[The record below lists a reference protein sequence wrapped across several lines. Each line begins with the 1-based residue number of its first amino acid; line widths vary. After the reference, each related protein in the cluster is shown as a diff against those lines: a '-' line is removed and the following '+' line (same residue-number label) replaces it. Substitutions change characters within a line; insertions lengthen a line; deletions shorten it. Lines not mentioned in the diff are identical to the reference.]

1 MATAATL
8 TILHLAERMIFQWHE
23 TQEGLPP
30 VTVLATAR
38 ADEALQSRIER
49 AVQLLNTLLS
59 QRQAVHPAAGQSGPA
74 VSADEGQSPDPLQ
87 ALGHLLFHQLLPTA
101 IQSAVNALPTAIP
114 LTIATNTTTLP
125 WEIAHNDRG
134 YLALHHVVSRQLLS
148 DRLPPV
154 RATRAGATWSALLI
168 GNPTANLPHTTA
180 EIEAVATLIE
190 AMPGAAAPRILMQR
204 RATKA
209 TVLQE
214 LAGGHYD
221 LIHYA
226 GHAQVQ
232 PDPAASGLLL
242 AKGEI
247 LTAQE
252 LQQSLAGQ
260 PFVFLNGCESARA
273 ARQPFDPVH
282 ATATSTL
289 EQPALHGLAHAFL
302 MGGARGLLGT
312 HWPIHDSTSQ
322 EFAVAFYR
330 ALLQGETL
338 DVAVQQARRA
348 LQQRRPDDPLWA
360 AFTLYAKA
368 GDQLRQRPARI
379 QRPGTILA
387 IDLSRLLAD
396 YATEH
401 GEDVSRQIDL
411 VHSRLAST
419 VARFG
424 GRLLP
429 MPTAQ
434 LLALFPAT
442 AAQNDAARA
451 AQAAQAVRI
460 NHLAT
465 EDKEN
470 TVGGIG
476 ISSGTLY
483 WSTAAN
489 GDVTPSDAALAPVL
503 GEPVQRALHL
513 AQLHDAAILL
523 DETAHRLLQRQTPP
537 GALMTEPRGTTAPS
551 APPIF
556 RLRALEAR
564 HRLAVAGAQPPG
576 MDTHLPLVGRD
587 HELTLL
593 RTIWQKVG
601 DSSSQR
607 RGQGQLVGIT
617 GEAGIGKS

>member
-1 MATAATL
+1 
-8 TILHLAERMIFQWHE
+8 
-23 TQEGLPP
+23 
-30 VTVLATAR
+30 
-38 ADEALQSRIER
+38 
-49 AVQLLNTLLS
+49 
-59 QRQAVHPAAGQSGPA
+59 
-74 VSADEGQSPDPLQ
+74 
-87 ALGHLLFHQLLPTA
+87 
-101 IQSAVNALPTAIP
+101 
-114 LTIATNTTTLP
+114 
-125 WEIAHNDRG
+125 
-134 YLALHHVVSRQLLS
+134 
-148 DRLPPV
+148 
-154 RATRAGATWSALLI
+154 
-168 GNPTANLPHTTA
+168 
-180 EIEAVATLIE
+180 
-190 AMPGAAAPRILMQR
+190 
-204 RATKA
+204 
-209 TVLQE
+209 
-214 LAGGHYD
+214 
-221 LIHYA
+221 
-226 GHAQVQ
+226 
-232 PDPAASGLLL
+232 PDPAASGLVL

-273 ARQPFDPVH
+273 ARQPFDPVSP
-282 ATATSTL
+282 TAASTL

-302 MGGARGLLGT
+302 LGGARGLLGT

-348 LQQRRPDDPLWA
+348 LQQHRPDDPLWA

-368 GDQLRQRPARI
+368 GDQLHQRPARI

-387 IDLSRLLAD
+387 VDLSRLLAN

-401 GEDVSRQIDL
+401 GEHVSRQVDL

-451 AQAAQAVRI
+451 AQAAQAIRV

-465 EDKEN
+465 EDEAN

-476 ISSGTLY
+476 ISSGALY
-483 WSTAAN
+483 WSTAA
-489 GDVTPSDAALAPVL
+489 TPPSGAALATVL
-503 GEPVQRALHL
+503 GQPVQQALQL

-523 DETAHRLLQRQTPP
+523 DETTHRLLQRQTPP

-551 APPIF
+551 ALPIF
-556 RLRALEAR
+556 RLRAVEAL
-564 HRLAVAGAQPPG
+564 HRLAVAGAQPQG
-576 MDTHLPLVGRD
+576 MDTHPPLVGRD

-593 RTIWQKVG
+593 RTIW
-601 DSSSQR
+601 
-607 RGQGQLVGIT
+607 
-617 GEAGIGKS
+617 